1 MYRSH
6 QHTALSLVYTYTTLT
21 VFLLVHDACAGQSQ
35 PHLSI
40 LKRRGDSFHGCN
52 ILPPFE
58 WIYYIDTQKYFYN
71 ALT

>member
-6 QHTALSLVYTYTTLT
+6 QHTALSSRLHLHYSYCFTTRARRMRWPKPT
-21 VFLLVHDACAGQSQ
+21 E
-35 PHLSI
+35 LSI